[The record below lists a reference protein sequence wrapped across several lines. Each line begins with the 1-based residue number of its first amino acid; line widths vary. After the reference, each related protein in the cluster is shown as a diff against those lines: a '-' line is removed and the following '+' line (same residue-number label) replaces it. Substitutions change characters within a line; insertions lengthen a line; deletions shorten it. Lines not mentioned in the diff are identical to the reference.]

1 MFAIFIKGYFHGS
14 IWKLVVLLITI
25 RDHHHHEM
33 HRPFRTCERR
43 QLSAAAL
50 ASVVAIYGI
59 TVVAVGA
66 VVVVVGSKQSGVE
79 KSGVKSTFRHR
90 GGGHDF
96 ARDARVAD
104 VAVVGSP
111 GPGGVF
117 VGDEAQRRGVEAV
130 ALHF

>member
-1 MFAIFIKGYFHGS
+1 MLPFTASPS
-14 IWKLVVLLITI
+14 I
-25 RDHHHHEM
+25 
-33 HRPFRTCERR
+33 
-43 QLSAAAL
+43 
-50 ASVVAIYGI
+50 
-59 TVVAVGA
+59 AVGA
-66 VVVVVGSKQSGVE
+66 VAVVVGSKHSKQSGVE
-79 KSGVKSTFRHR
+79 KSGVKNIFGARSIDR